1 MDASIKRTIKASDK
15 EAQYDEK
22 AKKLLGH
29 KIILA
34 HILVNTVDEFWGMNP
49 KEVVKYIEGEP
60 YISVVP
66 IDPGVTN
73 TKENK
78 EDTAISEQVIG
89 LNTENS
95 EINEGMIRFD
105 IIFYVRMKD
114 GLTQMII
121 NIEAQKEEPS
131 KYKILNRAIFY
142 ICRMVSSQKGRD
154 FVNSEYNKLKKV
166 YSIWICMNME
176 EDSLTHIHLNKD
188 DILGTHNWKGDLK
201 LLNIIMIGIAEKLTK
216 KEEKC
221 ELHRLL
227 STLLSVDLEAAEK
240 LEIMEKEYN
249 IPIEN
254 DMRREV
260 EEMCN
265 LSQGIKE
272 KAYADGQ
279 KNGYVAGEK
288 SGYTKIIFKM
298 YEAGLPVEQIADIIK
313 EDVDKIRKL
322 LNEKDSLLRMK

>member
-1 MDASIKRTIKASDK
+1 MDASIKKTIQASDK
-15 EAQYDEK
+15 ESQYDEK

-34 HILVNTVDEFWGMNP
+34 HILVNTVDEFRGMNP

-78 EDTAISEQVIG
+78 KDSKSIKDPKVTEQIIG

-114 GLTQMII
+114 VLTQMII

-131 KYKILNRAIFY
+131 TYKILNRAIFY
-142 ICRMVSSQKGRD
+142 ICRMISSQKGRD
-154 FVNSEYNKLKKV
+154 FVNSEYNKLKQV

-188 DILGTHNWKGDLK
+188 DVLGTYNWKGDLD
-201 LLNIIMIGIAEKLTK
+201 LLNIVMIGLTETLTAK
-216 KEEKC
+216 KGNY

-227 STLLSVDLEAAEK
+227 SALLSSNLKAEEK
-240 LEIMEKEYN
+240 LEIIEKEYN

-254 DMRREV
+254 GIRKEV

-272 KAYADGQ
+272 RSYAGGYAD
-279 KNGYVAGEK
+279 GEK
-288 SGYTKIIFKM
+288 SGSTKIIFKM
-298 YEAGLPVEQIADIIK
+298 YEAGLPIEQIANIIK
-313 EDVDKIRKL
+313 EDVDTVKKL
-322 LNEKDSLLRMK
+322 LKEIDNF

>member
-1 MDASIKRTIKASDK
+1 
-15 EAQYDEK
+15 
-22 AKKLLGH
+22 
-29 KIILA
+29 
-34 HILVNTVDEFWGMNP
+34 
-49 KEVVKYIEGEP
+49 
-60 YISVVP
+60 
-66 IDPGVTN
+66 
-73 TKENK
+73 
-78 EDTAISEQVIG
+78 
-89 LNTENS
+89 
-95 EINEGMIRFD
+95 
-105 IIFYVRMKD
+105 
-114 GLTQMII
+114 
-121 NIEAQKEEPS
+121 
-131 KYKILNRAIFY
+131 
-142 ICRMVSSQKGRD
+142 
-154 FVNSEYNKLKKV
+154 
-166 YSIWICMNME
+166 MNME
-176 EDSLTHIHLNKD
+176 EDSLTYIHLSKD

-240 LEIMEKEYN
+240 LAIMEKEYS

-322 LNEKDSLLRMK
+322 LNEKVVL